1 VASTIEEYAL
11 VGEPDCV
18 TSCFTIVK
26 SDDRRGTV
34 RMAIRGDLDAAT
46 AGCVTEFLTN
56 AMIGPRPRTLV
67 VDLADVPFL
76 DAAGVRA
83 LVRSHLRARSRHI
96 SLRVVAPQR
105 LVRRVLELTGLWD
118 MLAGEP
124 DNRLPR
130 GRHRVDAAGRPRRPR
145 ADRRVQRTPG
155 QARA

>member
-18 TSCFTIVK
+18 TSCFTMVK
-26 SDDRRGTV
+26 SDDRHGTV

-76 DAAGVRA
+76 DAAGVRRIYA
-83 LVRSHLRARSRHI
+83 SEQEGPSCRIGCRPEGGDCWPA
-96 SLRVVAPQR
+96 QR
-105 LVRRVLELTGLWD
+105 
-118 MLAGEP
+118 
-124 DNRLPR
+124 
-130 GRHRVDAAGRPRRPR
+130 
-145 ADRRVQRTPG
+145 
-155 QARA
+155 